1 MDKFLGTV
9 GLAMRAGKVKCGV
22 FLTGRCVESGEAR
35 LVVASEDIGESSRR
49 RIEGICTRFGV
60 PIIYH
65 STTNELGRSV
75 GKKDVPV
82 VCVCDDNF
90 AKAISLKGKEG
101 LPNE

>member
-9 GLAMRAGKVKCGV
+9 GLAMRAGKVRCGV
-22 FLTGRCVESGEAR
+22 FLTKRCVESGEAK

-49 RIEGICTRFGV
+49 KIEGICKMSGV
-60 PIIYH
+60 PLIYH
-65 STTNELGRSV
+65 STTEELGRSV

-90 AKAISLKGKEG
+90 AKAISLNGKEG